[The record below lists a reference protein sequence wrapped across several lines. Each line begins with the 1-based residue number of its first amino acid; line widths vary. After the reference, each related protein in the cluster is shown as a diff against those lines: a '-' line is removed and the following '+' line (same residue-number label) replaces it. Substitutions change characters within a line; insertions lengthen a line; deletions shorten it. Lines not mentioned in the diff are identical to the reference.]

1 MARARIYPRRKMHRS
16 RAPSIA
22 PGTFFVVQS
31 WAGYTTNMPG
41 FDLRQ
46 AQAFSDPARGWAI
59 GILLEME
66 AIREC
71 EEHGHM
77 RDRTDPDAW
86 KRARE
91 IASRYPFRGA
101 TPAEAV
107 QALDDVMDSIGDT
120 CPECK

>member
-1 MARARIYPRRKMHRS
+1 VENATDALIALQEHAIPTNALDVGSKEKVPAMASAQVK
-16 RAPSIA
+16 
-22 PGTFFVVQS
+22 
-31 WAGYTTNMPG
+31 
-41 FDLRQ
+41 RQ
-46 AQAFSDPARGWAI
+46 EAKVPALEPFRTLRGWAI
-59 GILLEME
+59 GILLETQ
-66 AIREC
+66 AISEC

-107 QALDDVMDSIGDT
+107 QALNDVMESIGDT

>member
-1 MARARIYPRRKMHRS
+1 VENATDALIALQEHAIPANVLDVGSKGKVPPMPSVQAR
-16 RAPSIA
+16 
-22 PGTFFVVQS
+22 
-31 WAGYTTNMPG
+31 
-41 FDLRQ
+41 RQ
-46 AQAFSDPARGWAI
+46 DANVPACEPFWTLRGWAI
-59 GILLEME
+59 GILLETD

-71 EEHGHM
+71 EEDGHM

-91 IASRYPFRGA
+91 IASRYPFQGA

-107 QALDDVMDSIGDT
+107 QALNDVMESIGDT

>member
-1 MARARIYPRRKMHRS
+1 MTSAYPKQQD
-16 RAPSIA
+16 AQA
-22 PGTFFVVQS
+22 PGREPFRT
-31 WAGYTTNMPG
+31 
-41 FDLRQ
+41 L
-46 AQAFSDPARGWAI
+46 RGWAI
-59 GILLEME
+59 GILLETQ

-71 EEHGHM
+71 EEHGHL

-101 TPAEAV
+101 SPAEAV
-107 QALDDVMDSIGDT
+107 QALNDVMESIGDT